1 MNLMR
6 ICSMKTF
13 RNLLLASLAL
23 ASLFACSDADEDTS
37 INDVNGVIEDEFSE
51 YRELIGSWE
60 GGWYGLNM
68 RLSADETCAISRG
81 EPYRSRQGTW
91 EYDADTRTITTTCGY
106 IFNVGV
112 CTPETLT
119 CSDQYG
125 EYHSFTN
132 MSSIV
137 DMDLAGWGDL
147 ETNRKVIIGTWK
159 HNTIMT
165 TLKFYKD
172 GQFALF
178 YGDTSYVGRYYWDT
192 KKGYSWSLY
201 IDCGL
206 FEPDDMVF
214 CVNEFSGMHLRLDHG
229 YADQPT
235 LAESM
240 IVGEYTYVKN

>member
-68 RLSADETCAISRG
+68 RLSADKTCAISRG
-81 EPYRSRQGTW
+81 EPYMSRQGTW

-112 CTPETLT
+112 CSPKTLT

-125 EYHSFTN
+125 EYHSF
-132 MSSIV
+132 SHGCPII
-137 DMDLAGWGDL
+137 DMDCAGWGDL
-147 ETNRKVIIGTWK
+147 ETNRKVLIGTWK
-159 HNTIMT
+159 HNTIMA

-178 YGDTSYVGRYYWDT
+178 YGDTSYVGKYYWDDSLS
-192 KKGYSWSLY
+192 YRWSLY

-206 FEPDDMVF
+206 FESDDMVF
-214 CVNEFSGMHLRLDHG
+214 CVNGLSGMYLRLDHG
-229 YADQPT
+229 YADAPT